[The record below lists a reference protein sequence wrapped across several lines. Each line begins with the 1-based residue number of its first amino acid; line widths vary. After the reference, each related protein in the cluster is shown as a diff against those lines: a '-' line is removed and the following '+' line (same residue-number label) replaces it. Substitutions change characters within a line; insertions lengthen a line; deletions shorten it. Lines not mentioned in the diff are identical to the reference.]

1 MEIKLKF
8 GTKLQKITKMKI
20 SNTLQ
25 RKMKKS
31 ILILTVF
38 VASFSFA
45 QEKQWTLEQCVNHAI
60 ENNISVKQTEY
71 NTLTSEENLKASK
84 GQFLPSLA
92 ASFSQSVSYG
102 SAELFPGT
110 FVDRTFH
117 SSSASVNVSQTIFN
131 GFRTTNLYKQ
141 SKLNLE
147 QSKFELAKIKDD
159 ITLNVVNSYLNVLF
173 NKENLS
179 TALFQ
184 LQFSKKQY
192 KRVQELV
199 DSGVSPKG
207 DLLNIEATLAND
219 EQTVVAAENNL
230 NLAKLSLAQLLQVSS
245 TGFNVINIEV
255 DEPST
260 TLLYKDSNSIYT
272 IAESERN
279 EIKSAEKAIEISE
292 LGTVI
297 SRGGYMPSLSFNY
310 GFNSGAN
317 FSNLNSSNSFV
328 QQMND
333 NKGHNISLRLSIP
346 IFSRFQNKTSVS
358 KSKIQEEK
366 ARLNLE
372 QAKLTLY
379 TNIERAFLDVKAA
392 LKSHEAAK
400 KSLVAQ
406 QLSLENTQGR
416 FSIGMANAFDL
427 DQERTKLVNAKA
439 SLTKAKYDFVFK
451 SKVLDFYAGKLL
463 LE

>member
-1 MEIKLKF
+1 M
-8 GTKLQKITKMKI
+8 
-20 SNTLQ
+20 
-25 RKMKKS
+25 
-31 ILILTVF
+31 V
-38 VASFSFA
+38 SFSFA
-45 QEKQWTLEQCVNHAI
+45 QDKQWTLQECVTYAL
-60 ENNISVKQTEY
+60 ENNISVQQTEY
-71 NTLTSEENLKASK
+71 NTLTSEENLVASR
-84 GQFLPSLA
+84 GQFLPSLG
-92 ASFSQSVSYG
+92 ASYSQSISFG
-102 SAELFPGT
+102 NAELFPGS

-117 SSSASVNVSQTIFN
+117 SSSASINVSQTVFN

-147 QSKFELAKIKDD
+147 QSKLELEKIKDD

-173 NKENLS
+173 NKENLN
-179 TALFQ
+179 TAIFQ
-184 LQFSKKQY
+184 LDFSEKQLN
-192 KRVQELV
+192 RVKELV
-199 DSGVSPKG
+199 DSGVSAKG

-230 NLAKLSLAQLLQVSS
+230 NLAKLSLAQLLQISS
-245 TGFNVINIEV
+245 EGFDVINVVV

-260 TLLYKDSNSIYT
+260 TLLYADSNSIYD
-272 IAESERN
+272 IAATERN
-279 EIKSAEKAIEISE
+279 EIKSAEKAIEVSE

-297 SRGGYMPSLSFNY
+297 SKGGYLPTLSFSY

-317 FSNLNSSNSFV
+317 FSNLSSSNSFV

-333 NKGHNISLRLSIP
+333 NKGHNLSLRLSVP

-366 ARLNLE
+366 AKLNLE

-379 TNIERAFLDVKAA
+379 ANIERAFLDVKAA

-400 KSLVAQ
+400 KSLAAQ
-406 QLSLENTQGR
+406 ELSLENTQGR

-451 SKVLDFYAGKLL
+451 SKVLDFYAGKSLVD
-463 LE
+463 